1 MDSTVAGLIGAGIG
15 AVAGMVGTIIG
26 QTMQSQRDHNKWQL
40 SKKEEAYS
48 NTLRYLLKVLNRRSQ
63 ITADGIVFISKE
75 HLPQWFQDISEAQAW
90 MTSLTIV
97 CSSDVRGTINSVSEK
112 LNVAMSQFL
121 GMEMKVGEAK
131 EVVQD
136 VAVAGKGPDFGNLS
150 EAVAFAYSEVLKC
163 ARKDLGK
170 HIE

>member
-1 MDSTVAGLIGAGIG
+1 
-15 AVAGMVGTIIG
+15 
-26 QTMQSQRDHNKWQL
+26 MQSKRDHKKWRL

-63 ITADGIVFISKE
+63 ITADGITFISKE

-97 CSSDVRGTINSVSEK
+97 CSSNVRAEINSVSEK
-112 LNVAMSQFL
+112 LNAEMSLFL
-121 GMEMKVGEAK
+121 GMEMKIGEAK
-131 EVVQD
+131 ELDQVRIVSPS
-136 VAVAGKGPDFGNLS
+136 KPITGNLS
-150 EAVAFAYSEVLKC
+150 EAVAFAYSEVLQS
-163 ARKDLGK
+163 ARNDLGK